1 MARDAAET
9 RKRLLEAATEEFAT
23 YGIAGARVDR
33 VAANAGANKSLIYT
47 YFGNKE
53 ALFDSVFEA
62 LVLSALEAVPLDP
75 DDLPG
80 YAAKMFDRYLA
91 KPEILRLATWYQL
104 ERAHLEA
111 EPKAVTEANAVKV
124 RRIREAQRAGRI
136 SDRIPA
142 QELIAVVGTL
152 AMLSAIAYPGTSI
165 DPSRAELRRRR
176 DAVITA
182 VTRIVS
188 VD

>member
-1 MARDAAET
+1 MWHDWDMARDAAET

-33 VAANAGANKSLIYT
+33 VAAKAGANKSLIYT

-104 ERAHLEA
+104 ERAHIEA
-111 EPKAVTEANAVKV
+111 EP
-124 RRIREAQRAGRI
+124 R
-136 SDRIPA
+136 
-142 QELIAVVGTL
+142 
-152 AMLSAIAYPGTSI
+152 
-165 DPSRAELRRRR
+165 
-176 DAVITA
+176 
-182 VTRIVS
+182 
-188 VD
+188 